1 MNLFYLDKDHDK
13 NAQYHVDKHV
23 VKMILEAAEMLCMA
37 HYVYEVLGFVPRKL
51 EKEEYEQVCKYK
63 RQFREVPPAERPIPY
78 IGRDAHL
85 NHPSTI
91 WVRSSKENYAWTWC
105 YIESLEAERK
115 FRNPNGVQQHTA
127 VRLCRQLPELD
138 IPDVGFTPFALAMK
152 AMLDKHPHLVHED
165 DPILSYRNFYML
177 DKATFASWKARDKP
191 EWWDEDLAAYED
203 RVSGK

>member
-1 MNLFYLDKDHDK
+1 M
-13 NAQYHVDKHV
+13 
-23 VKMILEAAEMLCMA
+23 
-37 HYVYEVLGFVPRKL
+37 
-51 EKEEYEQVCKYK
+51 
-63 RQFREVPPAERPIPY
+63 
-78 IGRDAHL
+78 
-85 NHPSTI
+85 
-91 WVRSSKENYAWTWC
+91 
-105 YIESLEAERK
+105 ESLEAERK

-152 AMLDKHPHLVHED
+152 AMIDKHPHLVHED